1 MARYQILFAK
11 KAVSSHEIDEVQ
23 ARAKMPS
30 AHNEQAQAGL
40 GQARAA
46 EAQARAMLSLTRI
59 RAPFDGAVTA
69 KNVDP
74 GALASPGV
82 PLLNIEDAQRFRV
95 EASVDEHNIRAVK
108 VGTSARV
115 ILDAFGGEMQG
126 KVAQVVPA
134 ADPASRSFV
143 VKVDLPGDARL
154 RSGVFARVQFSNGR
168 RDAVLLP
175 RTAVLDRGQL
185 QAVYAVSPQ
194 NVASLRFVTVGK
206 ASGDQVEVLSGI
218 ESGERIVVQPGDR
231 ELSGKRIE
239 GRL

>member
-1 MARYQILFAK
+1 M
-11 KAVSSHEIDEVQ
+11 DEVQ
-23 ARAKMPS
+23 ARAKMAS

-115 ILDAFGGEMQG
+115 VLDAFGGEMQG

-194 NVASLRFVTVGK
+194 NVASLRFVTIGK
-206 ASGDQVEVLSGI
+206 ASGDQVEVLSGV